1 MADRLIDGWRP
12 RRWPG
17 DLAALSVAGFGVG
30 LLAFLADRG
39 RDEQRR
45 IEDARTRA
53 LVAGF
58 RLAEDLR
65 LYAVGGRHAE
75 G

>member
-1 MADRLIDGWRP
+1 MTADRVVDGPRP
-12 RRWPG
+12 RWWPG
-17 DLAALSVAGFGVG
+17 DLAMLSITGFGVG
-30 LLAFLADRG
+30 LYAFVADRQ
-39 RDEQRR
+39 RDEERR

-65 LYAVGGRHAE
+65 LYAVGGVRGA
-75 G
+75 